1 MHYNYF
7 KRITDQYIMDVPIKG
22 GHVRWTPKLI
32 ILTTNRPMREWWDN
46 VPDAD
51 AAALKRRVME
61 FEFFGHV
68 NPVHDKREWERL
80 DAYVAD
86 VDVPTFEAHQDPEVV
101 PEEPRR
107 APTMHVDDS
116 SDEGGGLDAESG
128 SAATSGVCPTIDD
141 YLLLSDSD

>member
-1 MHYNYF
+1 
-7 KRITDQYIMDVPIKG
+7 
-22 GHVRWTPKLI
+22 
-32 ILTTNRPMREWWDN
+32 MREWWDN

-86 VDVPTFEAHQDPEVV
+86 VDVPQFEAHQDPEVI

-116 SDEGGGLDAESG
+116 EDGGSVRS
-128 SAATSGVCPTIDD
+128 SASTNGCPTIDD
-141 YLLLSDSD
+141 YLLLSEED